1 MSGILLLVLPQHFWY
16 NRILEYKMR
25 KHLET
30 KEEKQVRK
38 LADIL
43 SDLRLDLEM
52 VGYYLAMNVSSV
64 VYNRF
69 QIISETAKEVKEK
82 DYDR

>member
-1 MSGILLLVLPQHFWY
+1 
-16 NRILEYKMR
+16 MR

-30 KEEKQVRK
+30 KEEKQVKR

-43 SDLRLDLEM
+43 ADLRLDLEM

-69 QIISETAKEVKEK
+69 QVISETAKEIKEN
-82 DYDR
+82 DYDK